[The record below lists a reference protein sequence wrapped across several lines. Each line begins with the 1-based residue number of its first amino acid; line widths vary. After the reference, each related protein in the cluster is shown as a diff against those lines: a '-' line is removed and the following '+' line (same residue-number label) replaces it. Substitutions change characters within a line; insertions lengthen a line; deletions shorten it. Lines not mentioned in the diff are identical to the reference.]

1 MCHDLKAVVQTAVV
15 LAVGKGVLP
24 VGNVQQCRGVLTVLA
39 RAVDLQLHA
48 EEAGPGAVEDGTGFE
63 IVIVDSAVFDVGT
76 AVAAIGIVVVV
87 RIPAAIKGNKAAA
100 SGTAG
105 VIAVAAVRTDRV
117 SAVVGQA
124 FTIPEAG
131 AAVDAD
137 LGHFLQT
144 VRAKQAVME
153 LDHVI
158 RGTAAA

>member
-1 MCHDLKAVVQTAVV
+1 MIGQKCCL
-15 LAVGKGVLP
+15 GKGVLP
-24 VGNVQQCRGVLTVLA
+24 VGDVQQRRGILTVLA

-48 EEAGPGAVEDGTGFE
+48 EEAWPGAVEDGTGFE

-105 VIAVAAVRTDRV
+105 VIAVAAVGTDRV

-131 AAVDAD
+131 AAVGTD
-137 LGHFLQT
+137 LCHTIQA
-144 VRAKQAVME
+144 VRAQQTVME
-153 LDHVI
+153 LDQVVG
-158 RGTAAA
+158 GTAAA